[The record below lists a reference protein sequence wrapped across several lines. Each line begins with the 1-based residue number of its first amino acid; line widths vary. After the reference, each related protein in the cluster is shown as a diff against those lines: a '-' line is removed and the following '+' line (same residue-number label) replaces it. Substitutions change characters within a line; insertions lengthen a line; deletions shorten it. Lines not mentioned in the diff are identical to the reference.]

1 MQFLYGEDGMA
12 AEKLEGQE
20 LKIIN
25 LDNKWLEEECKF
37 PLRDD

>member
-1 MQFLYGEDGMA
+1 VRNCYGQVLQFLYGEDGMA

-25 LDNKWLEEECKF
+25 LDNK
-37 PLRDD
+37 